1 MKNFSSI
8 ETVVAEQAL
17 NPCPVC
23 QNLCSVEAT
32 FCPKCGQPFAPATKS
47 GKKVL
52 DEKIFDQILMQSS
65 MKVGMCLTLLG
76 LIKVVEG
83 VKSVSSFTDELLAF
97 NALGFMLSSLFS
109 YFALKEDNAQ
119 RKQLKGRFGDVCFSG
134 SLALLVII
142 CAILAFELL

>member
-1 MKNFSSI
+1 
-8 ETVVAEQAL
+8 
-17 NPCPVC
+17 
-23 QNLCSVEAT
+23 
-32 FCPKCGQPFAPATKS
+32 
-47 GKKVL
+47 
-52 DEKIFDQILMQSS
+52 
-65 MKVGMCLTLLG
+65 MCLTLLG